1 MEKHENTLATSQR
14 EQFGSRIAFVLASMG
29 GAIGLG
35 NVWKFPY
42 MVGKYGG
49 AAFIVVYLIAL
60 LFIGAPILTR
70 VGHHPQI
77 RVAISVAT
85 LFYFSDIYSQTISDI
100 IF

>member
-42 MVGKYGG
+42 MVGKYGE
-49 AAFIVVYLIAL
+49 
-60 LFIGAPILTR
+60 IGRAH
-70 VGHHPQI
+70 V
-77 RVAISVAT
+77 
-85 LFYFSDIYSQTISDI
+85 
-100 IF
+100 